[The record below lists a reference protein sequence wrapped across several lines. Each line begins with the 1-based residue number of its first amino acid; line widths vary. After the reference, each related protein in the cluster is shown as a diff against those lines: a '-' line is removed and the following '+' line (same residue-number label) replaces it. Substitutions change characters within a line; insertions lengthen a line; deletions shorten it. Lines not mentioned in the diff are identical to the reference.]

1 MLFRY
6 VCTVCCVCIVYCF
19 VNFVVFKNSA
29 FIPNEHLSKLI
40 KCYDDYLFEA
50 SVIMHFYEVWNLVF
64 SALYYVAVRQKDV
77 LLMQNKKMYYNPRRN
92 IWYFLIISLRSES
105 PQVKRYLIC
114 SITNLVHELSHELP
128 NDFRLRILGN

>member
-29 FIPNEHLSKLI
+29 SIPNEHLSKLL

-64 SALYYVAVRQKDV
+64 SALYYVAVRQNE
-77 LLMQNKKMYYNPRRN
+77 LLMQNKKCTT
-92 IWYFLIISLRSES
+92 ILVVIFWHFLIISLRSES
-105 PQVKRYLIC
+105 PQVKRYLIS